1 MPYVRGVRK
10 RMPMYGRSDGPT
22 VRHQARTNYQFLF
35 LHKKKMGQSCKF
47 GKYEFG
53 SQSTAA
59 SGTCINNEEDV
70 CNRCADFSCSR
81 NTQIVLAAAYEG
93 NIRAKYQYKITPAG
107 ELMSTRV
114 WRLLDGARTRVL
126 LLLYVVRCLHSSKI
140 STALRTGR

>member
-1 MPYVRGVRK
+1 MSAVRTGRTQENADVRSV
-10 RMPMYGRSDGPT
+10 RRSDGSAPGT
-22 VRHQARTNYQFLF
+22 DKLSIF